1 MKEYKILIV
10 EDEKQIARFVQLELM
25 HEGYEVETVYDGREG
40 LEKIKNNEY
49 NLVILD
55 VMLPSLN
62 GMEVCR
68 RVRAFSDV
76 PIIMLT
82 AKDSV
87 IDKVTGLDIGA
98 DDYMTKPFAI
108 EELLARIRA
117 VKRKNSSKNN
127 ENKNEIM
134 VNDLV
139 MNLSTHEV
147 KRGDRLIELTKREYD
162 LLEYLI
168 KNVDVVLNREQLLE
182 VVWGYN
188 YMGDTNVVD
197 VYIRYLRSKIDED
210 FDVKLI
216 HTVRGVGYV
225 IKKHKNID

>member
-49 NLVILD
+49 NLIILD

-210 FDVKLI
+210 FEVKLI

>member
-68 RVRAFSDV
+68 RVRAFSEV

-117 VKRKNSSKNN
+117 IKRKNSSKNN

-147 KRGDRLIELTKREYD
+147 KRGDQLIELTKREYD
-162 LLEYLI
+162 LLEYLM

>member
-49 NLVILD
+49 NLIILD

>member
-1 MKEYKILIV
+1 
-10 EDEKQIARFVQLELM
+10 
-25 HEGYEVETVYDGREG
+25 
-40 LEKIKNNEY
+40 
-49 NLVILD
+49 
-55 VMLPSLN
+55 
-62 GMEVCR
+62 
-68 RVRAFSDV
+68 
-76 PIIMLT
+76 
-82 AKDSV
+82 
-87 IDKVTGLDIGA
+87 
-98 DDYMTKPFAI
+98 
-108 EELLARIRA
+108 
-117 VKRKNSSKNN
+117 
-127 ENKNEIM
+127 M

-147 KRGDRLIELTKREYD
+147 KRENQLIELTKREYD
-162 LLEYLI
+162 LLEYLM

-197 VYIRYLRSKIDED
+197 VYIRYLRSKIDEG

>member
-1 MKEYKILIV
+1 
-10 EDEKQIARFVQLELM
+10 
-25 HEGYEVETVYDGREG
+25 
-40 LEKIKNNEY
+40 
-49 NLVILD
+49 
-55 VMLPSLN
+55 
-62 GMEVCR
+62 
-68 RVRAFSDV
+68 
-76 PIIMLT
+76 MLT

-117 VKRKNSSKNN
+117 IKRKNSSKNN

-147 KRGDRLIELTKREYD
+147 KRENQLIELTKREYD
-162 LLEYLI
+162 LLEYLM